1 MSLLI
6 SCSKES
12 GKADN
17 LDICID
23 LKLESISGSDLLNP
37 DTENS
42 YNQEDIQL
50 FYLLNGIEQY
60 HFCGNCD
67 HQKHYYFF
75 ERDNRFVMRISPSFV
90 IQEDG
95 SDPVTYVQW
104 NDSDRDTLKCHIYRS
119 DDGGNI
125 VCTKV
130 WYNDSLVYDNIGVR
144 YFTIIK

>member
-1 MSLLI
+1 MG
-6 SCSKES
+6 CSKKS
-12 GKADN
+12 DIADDM
-17 LDICID
+17 DIAID
-23 LKLESISGSDLLNP
+23 LKLENIHGGDLFNP

-50 FYLLNGIEQY
+50 FYLLNGIEHY
-60 HFCGNCD
+60 LFCGNCD
-67 HQKHYYFF
+67 HQKHYYFY
-75 ERDNRFVMRISPSFV
+75 ERDNKFVMRISPSYE

-95 SDPVTYVQW
+95 SDPVTYIQW
-104 NDSDRDTLKCHIYRS
+104 NDSDRDTLQCQIYRS

-130 WYNDSLVYDNIGVR
+130 WYNDSLVYNNIGLR